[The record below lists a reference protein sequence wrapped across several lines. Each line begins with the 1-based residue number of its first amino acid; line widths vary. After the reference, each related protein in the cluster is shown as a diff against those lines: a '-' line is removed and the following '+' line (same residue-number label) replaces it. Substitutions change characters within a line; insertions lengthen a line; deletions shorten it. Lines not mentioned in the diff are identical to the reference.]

1 MKKIFISIITFFILF
16 ILQTSVFH
24 HLAFNDVVPNLI
36 LILVCSYGFLRGESS
51 GIITGFLCGLAVD
64 LMFSGFLGFN
74 SLIYMYLGFF
84 NGCLNRLYIDDK
96 VKLPIIC
103 IGLSDIIFSIVT
115 YGLKFLLKGH
125 FNFLYYLTKIIM
137 NIVGSAG
144 TFIVI
149 QLILLIIF
157 IPSRKIHFDNV
168 FIPPPIFSSFF
179 NQ

>member
-125 FNFLYYLTKIIM
+125 FNFLYYLTKII
-137 NIVGSAG
+137 IPE
-144 TFIVI
+144 FIYT
-149 QLILLIIF
+149 
-157 IPSRKIHFDNV
+157 V
-168 FIPPPIFSSFF
+168 FICIIVYPLIMIIEDKLINEPIITQKEEDVF
-179 NQ
+179 